1 MITVK
6 SDLMSITAKT
16 GETKVGY
23 ITTYREV
30 SATAFLI
37 QVHGGGKMVIDE
49 PIFSFP
55 S

>member
-1 MITVK
+1 MITFK
-6 SDLMSITAKT
+6 ADLMSLMAKT
-16 GETKVGY
+16 GKTKVGY
-23 ITTYREV
+23 ITTYRDV